1 MYELKSQYLTG
12 MEMIDEQHR
21 RIFKLADEAYQ
32 LLKDENMLFKD
43 DELSNIVKGLKDYTE
58 YHFAEEE
65 AYMASIQYS
74 ELDSQKDQHK
84 RFIEKL
90 NILSQES
97 EQISLGNQD
106 ELILKI
112 LEYLTDWLQEHIEK
126 SDMQIK

>member
-12 MEMIDEQHR
+12 VEMIDDQHR

-43 DELSNIVKGLKDYTE
+43 DELADIVKGLKDYTV
-58 YHFAEEE
+58 YHFTEEE
-65 AYMASIQYS
+65 TYMESIQY
-74 ELDSQKDQHK
+74 EGLLQQKEQHK
-84 RFIEKL
+84 KFIERL
-90 NILSQES
+90 DHLSQEAK
-97 EQISLGNQD
+97 QISLGNQD

>member
-74 ELDSQKDQHK
+74 KLDSQKDQHK

>member
-90 NILSQES
+90 NVLSQES

>member
-12 MEMIDEQHR
+12 MEMIDNHHR

-43 DELSNIVKGLKDYTE
+43 EKLLNIVKGLQDYTK

-65 AYMASIQYS
+65 TYMESIHYLD
-74 ELDSQKDQHK
+74 LDSQKNQHQG
-84 RFIEKL
+84 FIEELDKL
-90 NILSQES
+90 NQEMD
-97 EQISLGNQD
+97 QISLGNQD

-112 LEYLTDWLQEHIEK
+112 LNYLTSWLQNHIEI
-126 SDMQIK
+126 SDMLIK